1 MEEGHGAS
9 LMEAPNRSYAD
20 RIDSWTYAP
29 DQCGKAAIGAKYW
42 FEEKKT
48 GSGSRFHLIMNSDF
62 GYVPMQHVGNSEATI
77 AI

>member
-1 MEEGHGAS
+1 MEEGHGAG
-9 LMEAPNRSYAD
+9 LMEAPRRSYVD
-20 RIDSWTYAP
+20 DAP

-48 GSGSRFHLIMNSDF
+48 GSGSRFHLIMDSDF
-62 GYVPMQHVGNSEATI
+62 GYDPMQHVGNSEATI